1 MSGSYRVSQGL
12 SLGAGV
18 NAIYAR
24 AEIERTA
31 GILAT
36 GVRNIATDP
45 LTKQRVVGKIA
56 ALEQAGNY
64 LPAHSQLGAVGALA
78 GRVMVLPDN

>member
-1 MSGSYRVSQGL
+1 M
-12 SLGAGV
+12 

-45 LTKQRVVGKIA
+45 LTKQRVVDKIT
-56 ALEQAGNY
+56 ALEQAGK
-64 LPAHSQLGAVGALA
+64 LPADTLAKLGAVGALA
-78 GRVMVLPDN
+78 SRVIKAPY